1 MNDFWEHLAIGDL
14 KPDIRMQPFGIVLAK
29 PCLGGDLVCNDLQVI
44 LITDLEW
51 AAKRL
56 IVKSQRNAA
65 HCGDQTTFVKVIND
79 DFTTEKSL
87 QPIPTMTGTFGSTR
101 RGSLPASM

>member
-1 MNDFWEHLAIGDL
+1 MAWGQLMGLD
-14 KPDIRMQPFGIVLAK
+14 
-29 PCLGGDLVCNDLQVI
+29 
-44 LITDLEW
+44 W

-87 QPIPTMTGTFGSTR
+87 QPIPTMTGTFGSTTAWI
-101 RGSLPASM
+101 ASGVNVKSN